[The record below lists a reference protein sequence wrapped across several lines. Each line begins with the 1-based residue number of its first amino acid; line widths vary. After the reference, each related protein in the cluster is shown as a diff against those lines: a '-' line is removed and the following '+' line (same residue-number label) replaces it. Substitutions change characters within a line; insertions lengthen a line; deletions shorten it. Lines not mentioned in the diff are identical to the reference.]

1 MTIERLFEI
10 IKCKKSKHCVTLR
23 AAYST
28 LNLQEQIKDLQLRI
42 KLYDQYMTIVLLLS
56 SLLLKLQEIIT
67 IDKYVVREDVA
78 TPSVVNE
85 PIPSVKYVSFL

>member
-23 AAYST
+23 AGYASLT
-28 LNLQEQIKDLQLRI
+28 LQEQIKDFQLRI

-56 SLLLKLQEIIT
+56 SLLLKLKELT
-67 IDKYVVREDVA
+67 IEDRVIREDIALPIMV
-78 TPSVVNE
+78 SE